1 MMAHSMIGAV
11 LAHSAGVVGIIVGGV
26 GVIFLGG
33 LLVFCW
39 RLSKQADEEAETADD
54 GFPYV

>member
-1 MMAHSMIGAV
+1 MIGAV

-26 GVIFLGG
+26 GVVFLGG